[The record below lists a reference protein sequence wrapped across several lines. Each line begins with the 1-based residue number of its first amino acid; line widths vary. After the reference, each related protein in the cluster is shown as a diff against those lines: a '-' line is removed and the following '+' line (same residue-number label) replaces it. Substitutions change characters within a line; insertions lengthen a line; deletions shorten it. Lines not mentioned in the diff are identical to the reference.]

1 MHTCPH
7 TCICICAGEYSLLI
21 DRLMIVDQFVTARD
35 VDQAFIQSRMLVVDE
50 ETVKGRSRLVQL
62 RYEDF
67 LEAIV
72 RLAYQKAMPTDDEIS
87 QASSKHAGEYLA
99 WLAEM
104 PQREV
109 DFCQART
116 RRRFSDPLEQP
127 IASKVPHT

>member
-1 MHTCPH
+1 
-7 TCICICAGEYSLLI
+7 
-21 DRLMIVDQFVTARD
+21 MIVDQFVTARD

-116 RRRFSDPLEQP
+116 RRRLSDSLEQP